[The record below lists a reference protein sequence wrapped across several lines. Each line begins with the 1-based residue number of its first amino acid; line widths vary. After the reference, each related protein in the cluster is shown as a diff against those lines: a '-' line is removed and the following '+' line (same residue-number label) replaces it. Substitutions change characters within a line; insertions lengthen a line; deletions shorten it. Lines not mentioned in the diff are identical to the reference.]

1 MYSGFGIELNG
12 VDLWKFGNENVRN
25 VVNFGAD
32 NSSSSHGDKNN
43 FLVLGEGPTYGIN
56 RNFGAPERKV

>member
-12 VDLWKFGNENVRN
+12 VGLWKFGNENVRN

-43 FLVLGEGPTYGIN
+43 FLVLGEGPTYAIN

>member
-12 VDLWKFGNENVRN
+12 VGLWKFGNENVRN
-25 VVNFGAD
+25 VVNFGTD

-43 FLVLGEGPTYGIN
+43 FLVLG
-56 RNFGAPERKV
+56 